1 MSTELTI
8 AQEMGQ
14 SLAEMMGISTSTGGQ
29 SSNLARIA
37 QVQTPIM
44 GVVDVGG
51 KKLKTETVPVGA
63 YKITMPDETVVYSQE
78 VSIRI
83 FAIRQQWQR
92 WNSDTNV
99 MEKTVMANNL
109 NGDLKDNTGRFN
121 LGRPSGYI
129 KDFNALPDATKEVI
143 RSVNRMKIFF
153 GVVTLIGPMDD
164 KGEAIDG
171 DFTEIPFVM
180 DIKNRDSMKSLDDAC
195 GALARRNILPIMNT
209 ITLAGETK
217 ALPNGNLYAVVDA
230 KVGEKVDLKESDNET
245 LRNFMDYI
253 NYVNSYILKKWEEA
267 HVEKLSDDDA
277 ALVGQFVD
285 MDGDE

>member
-1 MSTELTI
+1 
-8 AQEMGQ
+8 
-14 SLAEMMGISTSTGGQ
+14 
-29 SSNLARIA
+29 
-37 QVQTPIM
+37 
-44 GVVDVGG
+44 
-51 KKLKTETVPVGA
+51 
-63 YKITMPDETVVYSQE
+63 
-78 VSIRI
+78 
-83 FAIRQQWQR
+83 
-92 WNSDTNV
+92 

-143 RSVNRMKIFF
+143 RSVNRMKVFF

-209 ITLAGETK
+209 LVLAGETK

-277 ALVGQFVD
+277 ALVGEFVD